1 VTANPEQQF
10 DYVVVGAGTAGCVL
24 AARLSEDSHR
34 SVCLIEAGG
43 ADSSPFIGV
52 PGAVGIVLAN
62 KAINWRFQSVP
73 QPSLDGRRIPV
84 PRGRVLGGSF
94 AINGMV
100 YSRGHPSDYDGWSAA
115 GARGWSFREVLPY
128 FRKSERS
135 EHYADSPFHG
145 RDGPMNV
152 RRVTRPNP
160 LNLAFMESLRG
171 LGFKE
176 CEDFSGADSEGYGLR
191 HLTIRDGR
199 RVTTARA
206 FLRPALGRRNLTV
219 MTSAQ
224 VTRVLL
230 EGRRA
235 AGVEVRTEYGP
246 RTVRANTEVVLAAG
260 AIQSPQ
266 VLMLSGIGDGEH
278 LMTLGIEVKHHL
290 PGVGRNL
297 HDHLASP
304 VHMATEHP
312 DSYGISWR
320 AMPRNLAH
328 ILEYLLMRSGPL
340 ASNVFESVAF
350 LKTADGLTRPDVQLV
365 FQPAKKLQPGFPF
378 PIGHGYAVS
387 PVALYPRSRG
397 RLTLASADPLAAP
410 AIDANLLGVPEDIDP
425 LIRAIRLVRRVFAAA
440 PFRKYAATEAA
451 PGPAVQSDAEIAA
464 YIRATSYTVH
474 HPAGT
479 CRMGSDPDAV
489 LDPEL
494 RVRGLDGLRVA
505 DASVMPML
513 IGGNT
518 NAPVVMIAEKAADL
532 IRGRPA
538 LPAV

>member
-1 VTANPEQQF
+1 MEF
-10 DYVVVGAGTAGCVL
+10 DTIVVGAGTAGCVL
-24 AARLSEDSHR
+24 AARLSEDADR
-34 SVCLIEAGG
+34 TVCLVEAGG
-43 ADSSPFIGV
+43 RDSNPFIGV
-52 PGAVGIVLAN
+52 PGAVGIVLSD
-62 KAINWRFQSVP
+62 KSINWGFQSVP
-73 QPSLDGRRIPV
+73 QPQLDGRRIPV
-84 PRGRVLGGSF
+84 PRGRVLGGSY

-100 YSRGHPSDYDGWSAA
+100 YSRGHPSDYDGWAAA
-115 GARGWSFREVLPY
+115 GAHGWSYQDVLPY
-128 FRKSERS
+128 FRKSEHS
-135 EHYADSPFHG
+135 EHYPDSPFHG

-152 RRVTRPNP
+152 RIVTRPNP
-160 LNLAFMESLRG
+160 LNLAFMESLRL
-171 LGFKE
+171 LGYKA

-191 HLTIRDGR
+191 HLTIRNGR

-206 FLRPALGRRNLTV
+206 FLKPVLGRQNLKV
-219 MTSAQ
+219 ITSSQ

-235 AGVEVRTEYGP
+235 AGVECFTTHGAQ
-246 RTVRANTEVVLAAG
+246 TLRAKAEVVLCAG

-266 VLMLSGIGDGEH
+266 LLMLSGIGDGEH
-278 LMTLGIEVKHHL
+278 LMSLGLDVKHHL

-304 VHMATEHP
+304 VHMVTGNT

-320 AMPRNLAH
+320 AMPRNLVN
-328 ILEYLLMRSGPL
+328 ILEYLAFCSGPL

-350 LKTADGLTRPDVQLV
+350 LKTTDGLTRPDVQLV
-365 FQPAKKLQPGFPF
+365 FQPAKKLKPGFPF

-397 RLTLASADPLAAP
+397 RLTLVSGDPLAPP
-410 AIDANLLGVPEDIDP
+410 AIDANLLGAPEDIEP
-425 LIRAIRLVRRVFAAA
+425 LIRAIRLVRRAFASP
-440 PFRKYAATEAA
+440 PFAKYAAVESA
-451 PGPAVQSDAEIAA
+451 PGSGVQSDQEIAA

-479 CRMGSDPDAV
+479 CRMGSDPEAV
-489 LDPEL
+489 LDPQL
-494 RVRGLDGLRVA
+494 RVRGLEGLRVA

-532 IRGRPA
+532 IRGRRA
-538 LPAV
+538 GT

>member
-1 VTANPEQQF
+1 MEF
-10 DYVVVGAGTAGCVL
+10 DYIVVGAGTAGCVL
-24 AARLSEDSHR
+24 AARLSEDADR
-34 SVCLIEAGG
+34 TVCLVEAGG
-43 ADSSPFIGV
+43 KDSSPFIGV
-52 PGAVGIVLAN
+52 PGAVGIVLSN
-62 KAINWRFQSVP
+62 KAINWGFQSVP
-73 QPSLDGRRIPV
+73 QPHLDGRRIPV

-100 YSRGHPSDYDGWSAA
+100 YSRGHPSDYDGWAAA
-115 GARGWSFREVLPY
+115 GAQGWSYREVLPY
-128 FRKSERS
+128 FRKSEHNES
-135 EHYADSPFHG
+135 YPDSPFHG
-145 RDGPMNV
+145 HDGPMNV
-152 RRVTRPNP
+152 RTVTRPNP
-160 LNLAFMESLRG
+160 LNIAFMESLRG
-171 LGFKE
+171 LGFKA
-176 CEDFSGADSEGYGLR
+176 CEDFSGADTEGYGLR
-191 HLTIRDGR
+191 HLTIRNGR
-199 RVTTARA
+199 RETTARV
-206 FLRPALGRRNLTV
+206 FLRPALHRRNLTV

-235 AGVEVRTEYGP
+235 VGIELFTPRGGRTLRA
-246 RTVRANTEVVLAAG
+246 RTAVVLSAG

-266 VLMLSGIGDGEH
+266 LLMLSGIGDGEH
-278 LMTLGIEVKHHL
+278 LMQLGIEVRHHL

-304 VHMATEHP
+304 VHMVTEHP

-320 AMPRNLAH
+320 AMPRNVLH
-328 ILEYLLMRSGPL
+328 TLEYLLMRSGPL

-350 LKTADGLTRPDVQLV
+350 LKSTDGLTRPDIQLV
-365 FQPAKKLQPGFPF
+365 FQPAKKLKPGFPF
-378 PIGHGYAVS
+378 PLGHGYAVS

-397 RLTLASADPLAAP
+397 RLTLTTADPLSAP
-410 AIDANLLGVPEDIDP
+410 AIDANLLGVPEDIEP
-425 LIRAIRLVRRVFAAA
+425 LIRAVRLIRRAFASP
-440 PFRKYAATEAA
+440 PFAKYAATESA
-451 PGPAVQSDAEIAA
+451 PGPSVQTDAEIAA

-494 RVRGLDGLRVA
+494 RVRGIDGLRVA

-518 NAPVVMIAEKAADL
+518 NAPVIMIAEKAADM
-532 IRGRPA
+532 IRGKPP
-538 LPAV
+538 LPPVMP